1 MKKFDCTLYYDE
13 DLILD
18 LRLNILSK
26 YFDKFIIC
34 ESKFTHSGRE
44 KKLNFNINKFSN
56 FKKKIE
62 YIIHDNEPEGIIK
75 ETINN
80 KVIEKPENWRIN
92 SVLRIASQRN
102 KIMEALDI
110 ADDNDFIFY
119 SDNDEIPNMKNFE
132 TLSNSSKILIFQQKL
147 FYFKFNLLCDRIFW
161 YGTRAVRK
169 KNLLNFEWLRQIKP
183 KKYKFYRIDTIFK
196 KDKYI
201 NIKIIKDGGWH
212 FTRILTPEEIH
223 QKELDAEHHDEYRAS
238 NKNPEKIRDLIKR
251 RVIDHDHLADS
262 KENKYNKE
270 FPLKIY
276 NLSNLP
282 NYILENKNKY
292 SEYLDFD
299 FDYQ

>member
-251 RVIDHDHLADS
+251 RVIDHDHLSDS

-292 SEYLDFD
+292 SEYLDFH

>member
-62 YIIHDNEPEGIIK
+62 YIIHDNEPKGIIK

-292 SEYLDFD
+292 SEYLDFH

>member
-62 YIIHDNEPEGIIK
+62 YIIHDNEPKGIIK

-92 SVLRIASQRN
+92 SILRIASQRN

-251 RVIDHDHLADS
+251 RVIDHDHLSDS
-262 KENKYNKE
+262 KESKYNKE

-276 NLSNLP
+276 NISNLP

-292 SEYLDFD
+292 SEYLDFH

>member
-1 MKKFDCTLYYDE
+1 M
-13 DLILD
+13 
-18 LRLNILSK
+18 NSILSLLVI
-26 YFDKFIIC
+26 DAA
-34 ESKFTHSGRE
+34 
-44 KKLNFNINKFSN
+44 
-56 FKKKIE
+56 
-62 YIIHDNEPEGIIK
+62 EPKGIIK

-110 ADDNDFIFY
+110 ADENDFIFY

-251 RVIDHDHLADS
+251 RVIDHDHLSDS

-276 NLSNLP
+276 NISNLQ

-299 FDYQ
+299 FDNQ